1 MSVNRDGREPL
12 ASVRDRVQASV
23 VGRERELDLVLAAVA
38 AGRDILLEGP
48 PGTSK
53 STLLRA
59 ITREWGIPL
68 VFVEGNADLT
78 PAKLVGH
85 HNPARVLREDY
96 SPENFVDGPL
106 LEAMRAGGF
115 LYIEEFNRAPED
127 TLNTLLTAMAER
139 RIAVPRVG
147 EVVAGDTFRV
157 IASMNPYDNI
167 GTTRLSTSVHD
178 RLCRLAI
185 TYQDAAAE
193 RGIVALRAPQFGQAR
208 VDQALADLK
217 PALYERLVAD
227 AVAVTRATRA
237 HADIRQGS
245 SVRGAID
252 LTLVAGQLFDLAP
265 ERLLVSSGR
274 ADDPAEPAGPAGPV
288 GGTTEWDTV
297 DPSTGD
303 PSTGDPSTGP
313 EQFYRETVYDAMVVA
328 LSGRIFLDETVEAT
342 PEQVLRQIWEDHFI
356 LGPAAATPG

>member
-1 MSVNRDGREPL
+1 MSASRDGREPI
-12 ASVRDRVQASV
+12 ASTRDRIRTRV

-59 ITREWGIPL
+59 VTAEWGIPL

-106 LEAMRAGGF
+106 IEAMRQGGF

-139 RIAVPRVG
+139 RIAVPRAG
-147 EVVAGDTFRV
+147 EVIAKDTFRV

-193 RGIVALRAPQFGQAR
+193 RGITALRAPRG
-208 VDQALADLK
+208 DQSMADLK
-217 PALYERLVAD
+217 PAVYERLVAD
-227 AVAVTRATRA
+227 AVAVTRATRT
-237 HADIRQGS
+237 HQDIRQGS

-252 LTLVAGQLFDLAP
+252 LTLIAGQLLNLDTERARALRPVQRLDGSGGGAHREEESSMRVTAEAP
-265 ERLLVSSGR
+265 GDSHPPGAVSLV
-274 ADDPAEPAGPAGPV
+274 E
-288 GGTTEWDTV
+288 EN
-297 DPSTGD
+297 
-303 PSTGDPSTGP
+303 
-313 EQFYRETVYDAMVVA
+313 EQAYRETVYDAMIVA

-342 PEQVLRQIWEDHFI
+342 PEQVLREIWENHFI
-356 LGPAAATPG
+356 LDPAAAAPG

>member
-1 MSVNRDGREPL
+1 MSERHGGPAAL
-12 ASVRDRVQASV
+12 AQVRDRIRARV
-23 VGRERELDLVLAAVA
+23 VGRERELDLLLAAVA

-59 ITREWGIPL
+59 ITAEWGIPL

-96 SPENFVDGPL
+96 SADNFVDGPL
-106 LEAMRAGGF
+106 VEAMRSGGF
-115 LYIEEFNRAPED
+115 LYMEEFNRAPED

-139 RIAVPRVG
+139 RIAVPRAG
-147 EVVAGDTFRV
+147 EVIAKDRFRV

-185 TYQDAAAE
+185 TYQYDEAE
-193 RGIVALRAPQFGQAR
+193 RGIVALRAPLPD
-208 VDQALADLK
+208 VK
-217 PALYERLVAD
+217 PAVYERLAAD
-227 AVAVTRATRA
+227 AVAVTRATRT
-237 HADIRQGS
+237 HEDVRQGS

-252 LTLVAGQLFDLAP
+252 LTLVAGQLLTLYTERTSVTPLA
-265 ERLLVSSGR
+265 ETR
-274 ADDPAEPAGPAGPV
+274 
-288 GGTTEWDTV
+288 
-297 DPSTGD
+297 
-303 PSTGDPSTGP
+303 
-313 EQFYRETVYDAMVVA
+313 YRDVVYDAMVVA
-328 LSGRIFLDETVEAT
+328 LSGRIFLDETVESA
-342 PEQVLRQIWEDHFI
+342 PEQVLREIWEDHFI
-356 LGPAAATPG
+356 LDPAAAVPG

>member
-1 MSVNRDGREPL
+1 MSERHGGPAAL
-12 ASVRDRVQASV
+12 AQVRDQIRARV
-23 VGRERELDLVLAAVA
+23 VGRERELDLLLAAVA

-59 ITREWGIPL
+59 ITAEWGIPL

-96 SPENFVDGPL
+96 SADNFVDGPL
-106 LEAMRAGGF
+106 VEAMRSGGF
-115 LYIEEFNRAPED
+115 LYMEEFNRAPED

-139 RIAVPRVG
+139 RIAVPRAG
-147 EVVAGDTFRV
+147 EVIAKDRFRV

-185 TYQDAAAE
+185 TYQDDEAE
-193 RGIVALRAPQFGQAR
+193 RGIVALRAPLPD
-208 VDQALADLK
+208 VK
-217 PALYERLVAD
+217 PAVYERLAAD
-227 AVAVTRATRA
+227 AVAVTRATRT
-237 HADIRQGS
+237 HEDVRQGS

-252 LTLVAGQLFDLAP
+252 LTLVAGQLLTLYTERTSVTPLA
-265 ERLLVSSGR
+265 ETR
-274 ADDPAEPAGPAGPV
+274 
-288 GGTTEWDTV
+288 
-297 DPSTGD
+297 
-303 PSTGDPSTGP
+303 
-313 EQFYRETVYDAMVVA
+313 YRDVVYDAMVVA
-328 LSGRIFLDETVEAT
+328 LSGRIFLDETVESA
-342 PEQVLRQIWEDHFI
+342 PEQVLREIWEDHFI
-356 LGPAAATPG
+356 LDPAAAVPG

>member
-1 MSVNRDGREPL
+1 MSPSRDGREPL
-12 ASVRDRVQASV
+12 SSVRDRVQANV
-23 VGRERELDLVLAAVA
+23 VGRERELGLVLAAVA

-96 SPENFVDGPL
+96 RPANFVDGPL
-106 LEAMRAGGF
+106 VEAMRGGGF

-147 EVVAGDTFRV
+147 EIAARDTFRV
-157 IASMNPYDNI
+157 IASMNPYDNV

-193 RGIVALRAPQFGQAR
+193 RGIVALRAP
-208 VDQALADLK
+208 LPDLK
-217 PALYERLVAD
+217 PARYERLVAD

-237 HADIRQGS
+237 HDDIRQGS

-252 LTLVAGQLFDLAP
+252 LTLVAGQLFNLSP
-265 ERLLVSSGR
+265 ERFLVSRGPATDTPAPTETGR
-274 ADDPAEPAGPAGPV
+274 TAAFAGPAHDA
-288 GGTTEWDTV
+288 TESAAVEPDTE
-297 DPSTGD
+297 
-303 PSTGDPSTGP
+303 P
-313 EQFYRETVYDAMVVA
+313 EHAYRETIYDAMVVA
-328 LSGRIFLDETVEAT
+328 LSGRIFLDETIEAT
-342 PEQVLRQIWEDHFI
+342 PEQVLRRIWEDHFI
-356 LGPAAATPG
+356 LDPAAANPG